1 MPNLPIRLLRP
12 REMLRTIALSGVA
25 ALCAALSVAFVISL
39 APSAQAQIG
48 TIFSDPVPRPPGNIP
63 RGREAAPPPDEEEE
77 VPALPQGRLLP
88 APNRPMPGQ
97 GSALPGPVQSQ
108 PLAPPPGT
116 TVVPQNAPTAAAPP
130 GQPGQPGQ
138 SAALP
143 PGTNPVLP
151 GLPPGQRQP
160 RGAPAAPAT
169 LQPGDEVVQEPPAT
183 KIVNKK
189 ASFSG
194 LDKITG
200 RIINFDED
208 IGETVQFGALRVKT
222 DACYTRP
229 ATEAANTDA
238 FVEVDEITLQGEV
251 KRIFSGWMY
260 AASPGLHGVEHPV
273 YDIWLTD
280 CKGPETTIVS
290 AAPEAPKPAA
300 SPAPGTA
307 PKKQAAPKQPAPP
320 RPLPPPPQ
328 QVQQQ
333 PPPPPPPQQPGGLF
347 SIFR

>member
-1 MPNLPIRLLRP
+1 M
-12 REMLRTIALSGVA
+12 A
-25 ALCAALSVAFVISL
+25 
-39 APSAQAQIG
+39 
-48 TIFSDPVPRPPGNIP
+48 
-63 RGREAAPPPDEEEE
+63 
-77 VPALPQGRLLP
+77 GRLG
-88 APNRPMPGQ
+88 A
-97 GSALPGPVQSQ
+97 
-108 PLAPPPGT
+108 
-116 TVVPQNAPTAAAPP
+116 
-130 GQPGQPGQ
+130 
-138 SAALP
+138 
-143 PGTNPVLP
+143 PGTNPNLP

-160 RGAPAAPAT
+160 RGAPQTPAT
-169 LQPGDEVVQEPPAT
+169 LQPGDEVVTEPPAQ
-183 KIVNKK
+183 KIINKK

-260 AASPGLHGVEHPV
+260 AASPGLHAVEHPI

-280 CKGPETTIVS
+280 CKGPDQTVVS
-290 AAPEAPKPAA
+290 AAPEPPKPT
-300 SPAPGTA
+300 PAPSPPAAQKKT
-307 PKKQAAPKQPAPP
+307 PPQKQAVP
-320 RPLPPPPQ
+320 RPLPPPQ
-328 QVQQQ
+328 AQQQ
-333 PPPPPPPQQPGGLF
+333 PPPPPPQQQPGGLF

>member
-1 MPNLPIRLLRP
+1 
-12 REMLRTIALSGVA
+12 MLRTIALAGVA
-25 ALCAALSVAFVISL
+25 ALFAAFGIAFAVSL
-39 APSAQAQIG
+39 APPAQAQIG

-63 RGREAAPPPDEEEE
+63 RGREPAPPSDEEEE

-88 APNRPMPGQ
+88 APNRP
-97 GSALPGPVQSQ
+97 LPGPVQSQ

-116 TVVPQNAPTAAAPP
+116 TVVPQNVPPAASAPP
-130 GQPGQPGQ
+130 QGQPGQ

-143 PGTNPVLP
+143 PGANAVLP

-169 LQPGDEVVQEPPAT
+169 LQPGDEVVQEPPAA

-260 AASPGLHGVEHPV
+260 AASPGLHGVEHPI

-280 CKGPETTIVS
+280 CKGPEQTIVS
-290 AAPEAPKPAA
+290 AAPEPPKPVAA
-300 SPAPGTA
+300 PAQPTA
-307 PKKQAAPKQPAPP
+307 PKKMPAPKQAAP
-320 RPLPPPPQ
+320 RPSPPQ

-333 PPPPPPPQQPGGLF
+333 PPPPPPPQPGGLF

>member
-1 MPNLPIRLLRP
+1 MF
-12 REMLRTIALSGVA
+12 RTIALTGFAALVA
-25 ALCAALSVAFVISL
+25 ATAISL
-39 APSAQAQIG
+39 APPARAQIG
-48 TIFSDPVPRPPGNIP
+48 NIFSDPLPRPPGNIP
-63 RGREAAPPPDEEEE
+63 RGNQQQPPDDDEE
-77 VPALPQGRLLP
+77 VPELPRGRVLP
-88 APNRPMPGQ
+88 TPNRPLPGQ
-97 GSALPGPVQSQ
+97 GVPAPGAVQSQ

-116 TVVPQNAPTAAAPP
+116 TIIPQNTQPGIAIAPP
-130 GQPGQPGQ
+130 QPNQGVAVAPPAGN
-138 SAALP
+138 ALP
-143 PGTNPVLP
+143 GVA
-151 GLPPGQRQP
+151 PGQRQQKGVP
-160 RGAPAAPAT
+160 QTPAT
-169 LQPGDEVVQEPPAT
+169 LQPGDEVVSEPPAQ

-260 AASPGLHGVEHPV
+260 AASPGLHGVEHPI

-280 CKGPETTIVS
+280 CKVPDVTIVS
-290 AAPEAPKPAA
+290 AAPPEPPK
-300 SPAPGTA
+300 
-307 PKKQAAPKQPAPP
+307 
-320 RPLPPPPQ
+320 PPPPPAAKRAPPK
-328 QVQQQ
+328 QVQRSSPPPQPQFQQQ
-333 PPPPPPPQQPGGLF
+333 PPPPPPPPQSGGLF
-347 SIFR
+347 GIFR

>member
-1 MPNLPIRLLRP
+1 MF
-12 REMLRTIALSGVA
+12 RTITLTGFA
-25 ALCAALSVAFVISL
+25 ALFAAALISL
-39 APSAQAQIG
+39 APPARAQIG
-48 TIFSDPVPRPPGNIP
+48 SIFSDPPLRPPGNIP
-63 RGREAAPPPDEEEE
+63 RGAQQQQPDDDEE
-77 VPALPQGRLLP
+77 VPELPRGRLLP
-88 APNRPMPGQ
+88 TPNRPLPGQ
-97 GSALPGPVQSQ
+97 GVPAPGAVQSQ

-116 TVVPQNAPTAAAPP
+116 TVIPQNTQPGIAVAPP
-130 GQPGQPGQ
+130 QPDQGGAV
-138 SAALP
+138 S
-143 PGTNPVLP
+143 
-151 GLPPGQRQP
+151 PPGQRQSKGVP
-160 RGAPAAPAT
+160 QSPAT
-169 LQPGDEVVQEPPAT
+169 LQPGDEVVTEPPAQ

-260 AASPGLHGVEHPV
+260 AASPGLHGVEHPI

-280 CKGPETTIVS
+280 CKAPDTTVVS
-290 AAPEAPKPAA
+290 AQPDPPKPAP
-300 SPAPGTA
+300 SPPPPA
-307 PKKQAAPKQPAPP
+307 KRAPKQVQ
-320 RPLPPPPQ
+320 RSSPPPQ
-328 QVQQQ
+328 PQFQQQQ
-333 PPPPPPPQQPGGLF
+333 PPPPAPPPQSGGLF
-347 SIFR
+347 GIFR

>member
-1 MPNLPIRLLRP
+1 MF
-12 REMLRTIALSGVA
+12 RTIALTGFA
-25 ALCAALSVAFVISL
+25 ALIAAAAIPL
-39 APSAQAQIG
+39 APPAHAQIG
-48 TIFSDPVPRPPGNIP
+48 NIFSDPIPRPPGNVP
-63 RGREAAPPPDEEEE
+63 RGNQQQQAPDDEEE
-77 VPALPQGRLLP
+77 VPELPQGRLLP
-88 APNRPMPGQ
+88 TPNRPLPGQ
-97 GSALPGPVQSQ
+97 GVPPPGSVQSQ

-116 TVVPQNAPTAAAPP
+116 TVIPQNAPPSIAVAPPQPGQGVAVAPP
-130 GQPGQPGQ
+130 G
-138 SAALP
+138 A
-143 PGTNPVLP
+143 NP
-151 GLPPGQRQP
+151 PPGQRQP
-160 RGAPAAPAT
+160 KGVPQSPAT
-169 LQPGDEVVQEPPAT
+169 LQPGDEVVSEPPAQ

-260 AASPGLHGVEHPV
+260 AASPGLHGVEHPI

-280 CKGPETTIVS
+280 CKAPDTTIVT
-290 AAPEAPKPAA
+290 AAPVDTPKPA
-300 SPAPGTA
+300 PPPPPVQKRAP
-307 PKKQAAPKQPAPP
+307 PKQVA
-320 RPLPPPPQ
+320 RPPPQ
-328 QVQQQ
+328 QQTQQQQQQ
-333 PPPPPPPQQPGGLF
+333 PPPQPQPQPLGGLF
-347 SIFR
+347 GIFRQ